1 MATPST
7 IPPWAAEMADTVDRG
22 VDVDAALMADIE
34 AAMKTRN
41 PEGLKFAKGTFDPG
55 KVAAW
60 NASEE
65 AISTSASTPVTD
77 PALIQPAGQGADA
90 PQGTV
95 APGTTGGAVPVAATV
110 DGTPQLEGTPGVLP
124 APDPSTISNPAT
136 YQVVL
141 ETGDTFALNNDQAK
155 YLLQLHNW
163 LDSQP
168 AEIKQQWGQIETGEA
183 VAVPL
188 SDYEQYKAWK
198 VGGAPSSPL
207 PSNPPQPTTP
217 QPLPPA
223 ATLPERPYA
232 YDPSLVDAPT
242 ADYIARLE
250 AAARA
255 GAATAPAPPSGPQ
268 TIPQA
273 TQPTT
278 PAAPALSQAELDFKV
293 QAEAARRVET
303 ERAISAATAKVAAE
317 YSLTPDQIA
326 HLTATTPRL
335 NIIPSIAQQKRTYS
349 PTGVLISE
357 APLEDVFTEA
367 FQTAMTMD
375 PALRT
380 VRDNIMLQ
388 RHLASTNDARSA
400 AASKKANAGSLATAP
415 SAAVPGREVDMS
427 KMTSGQRQEY
437 IRAAMTAE
445 IAAAMNGE

>member
-1 MATPST
+1 MATTSSL
-7 IPPWAAEMADTVDRG
+7 PPWAAETADTIDRG

-77 PALIQPAGQGADA
+77 PALILPGQGADA
-90 PQGTV
+90 PQGTA
-95 APGTTGGAVPVAATV
+95 APGSLGGAIPVAATA

-124 APDPSTISNPAT
+124 PPDPATASNPAT
-136 YQVVL
+136 YDVVL
-141 ETGDTFALNNDQAK
+141 ESGDTFSLNNDQAK

-168 AEIKQQWGQIETGEA
+168 AEVKQQWGQIESGEA
-183 VAVPL
+183 VAIPL
-188 SDYEQYKAWK
+188 SDYEAYKAWRA
-198 VGGAPSSPL
+198 GGAPAS
-207 PSNPPQPTTP
+207 QPAP

-268 TIPQA
+268 AASQPA
-273 TQPTT
+273 TPNTPT
-278 PAAPALSQAELDFKV
+278 APALTQAELDFKV
-293 QAEAARRVET
+293 QAEATRRVET

-317 YSLTPDQIA
+317 YSLTPDQVA

-388 RHLASTNDARSA
+388 RHLAATNEARTA
-400 AASKKANAGSLATAP
+400 AATKKANAGSLATAP

-427 KMTSGQRQEY
+427 KMTPGQRQEY